1 LKQTTNLNG
10 LILAGGKSRRMGH
23 DKCQIQFT
31 NGKPQ
36 FQVLQSL
43 LIKYCDNVFLSR
55 RRDQVNPA
63 IVKRIVDQYDMEG
76 PLNGLLSAFKYD
88 PLMDWISVPCDMP
101 MIDDGLLSYLLSNR
115 NRNKVATC
123 FWDSDKKFPEPLLT
137 IWEKKAGKLLTEFYN
152 SGGMSPRKFLMQ
164 NDVEIIEAPDSKK
177 LLNVNTPEELSKIS
191 SKSF

>member
-1 LKQTTNLNG
+1 
-10 LILAGGKSRRMGH
+10 
-23 DKCQIQFT
+23 
-31 NGKPQ
+31 
-36 FQVLQSL
+36 
-43 LIKYCDNVFLSR
+43 
-55 RRDQVNPA
+55 
-63 IVKRIVDQYDMEG
+63 
-76 PLNGLLSAFKYD
+76 

-137 IWEKKAGKLLTEFYN
+137 IWEKKAGKLLNDFYKD
-152 SGGMSPRKFLMQ
+152 GGTSPRKFLMQ

-191 SKSF
+191 SKPS